1 MLDTVTEALKHERF
15 YIGRSLVR
23 RVDELRLLQIENEVF
38 KAVELNMEDGFLL
51 VQNLSMKFF
60 VSDTIVMD
68 H

>member
-15 YIGRSLVR
+15 IGRSLVR

-38 KAVELNMEDGFLL
+38 QAVELNMEDGFLL
-51 VQNLSMKFF
+51 FHNLSMKFF
-60 VSDTIVMD
+60 VSVTIVMD